1 MIAGVYNINLDQ
13 GATFRRSI
21 VVKNPDGSL
30 YDMTNH
36 TARMQIRSEIDSET
50 VMIELT
56 TENGRIALGGT
67 DGTIELTIDAD
78 DTENL
83 QYDGVYDLELVSNSG
98 AVNRLLKGIV
108 RVDYEV
114 TR

>member
-30 YDMTNH
+30 YDFTNH
-36 TARMQIRSEIDSET
+36 TARMQIRSEIDSSD

-56 TENGRIALGGT
+56 TENARIVLGGT
-67 DGTIELTIDAD
+67 DGTIELVIDAD
-78 DTENL
+78 DTETL
-83 QYDGVYDLELVSNSG
+83 QYDGVYDLEIVSNSG
-98 AVNRLLKGIV
+98 AVHRLLKGMV
-108 RVDYEV
+108 RLDYEV

>member
-21 VVKNPDGSL
+21 VVKNPDESL
-30 YDMTNH
+30 FDFTNH
-36 TARMQIRSEIDSET
+36 TARMQIRPEIDSDD

-67 DGTIELTIDAD
+67 NGTIQLTIDAD
-78 DTENL
+78 DTEAI
-83 QYDGVYDLELVSNSG
+83 QYDGVYDLEIINNSG
-98 AVNRLLKGIV
+98 SVFRLLKGIV
-108 RVDYEV
+108 RLDYEV